1 MKDVESQES
10 HQQETFDGVGIV
22 PENMIGIPAG
32 DQFVKAII
40 FDVPALVSETY
51 DLVREQLSGGSG
63 GHP

>member
-1 MKDVESQES
+1 MHGEGANAGLGGDPR
-10 HQQETFDGVGIV
+10 DANGVAV
-22 PENMIGIPAG
+22 IGIPAG